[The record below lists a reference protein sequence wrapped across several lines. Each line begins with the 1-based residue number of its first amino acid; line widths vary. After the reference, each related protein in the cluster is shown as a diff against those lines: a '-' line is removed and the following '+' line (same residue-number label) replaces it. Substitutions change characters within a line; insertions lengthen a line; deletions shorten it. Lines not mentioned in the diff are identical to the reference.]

1 LQQLVT
7 VYISNE
13 MAQLAAKTSARNQVN
28 DARDKLVKH

>member
-1 LQQLVT
+1 MLVT

-13 MAQLAAKTSARNQVN
+13 MAQLSTKTSAINQLN